1 MIGWYV
7 HHVGAGHLHR
17 ARAVAAVLD
26 EPVTILSSLPRP
38 SDWSGGW
45 VSLARDD
52 SSAAPRDPSAHGR
65 LHWVPVSDPGLS
77 SRMAL
82 VSAWLESSR
91 PSLLVS
97 DVSVEV
103 ALLARLH
110 GVPVVCVTMPGDR
123 TDAAHALAYDV
134 ADAVVGCWPAAADGI
149 ARLPASLDPSRV
161 HAVGG
166 LSRHPVAPAA
176 PRRPG
181 PPRVAVLMGAGGHDV
196 TAADLAAARSQTPEW
211 EWTALGGGLGSWV
224 ADPAMVLREADV
236 VVTHA
241 GQNAV
246 AEVAAARRPAVV
258 IPGERPH
265 DEQRSTGRVLASG
278 SWPAVV
284 RSSWPSAG
292 WSSLLD
298 SARALD
304 GSAWAPWCDGLA
316 ASRFAAVLADV
327 AGRRTAVA

>member
-17 ARAVAAVLD
+17 ARAVASALD

-38 SDWSGGW
+38 ADWSGGW

-52 SSAAPRDPSAHGR
+52 ASASPRDPSAHGR
-65 LHWVPVSDPGLS
+65 LHWVPVADAGLS
-77 SRMAL
+77 SRMA
-82 VSAWLESSR
+82 SISSWLDAAR
-91 PSLLVS
+91 PSVLVS

-110 GVPVVCVTMPGDR
+110 GVPVVCVAMPGDR
-123 TDAAHALAYDV
+123 TDPPHALAYGI
-134 ADAVVGCWPAAADGI
+134 ADAVVGCWPAAASSAIVG
-149 ARLPASLDPSRV
+149 LPADCRV
-161 HAVGG
+161 QAVGG
-166 LSRHPVAPAA
+166 LSRHPVAAPAA
-176 PRRPG
+176 RRPG

-196 TAADLAAARSQTPEW
+196 TAADLAAARSETPEW

-224 ADPAMVLREADV
+224 PDPTSVLRDADV

-246 AEVAAARRPAVV
+246 AEVAAARRPAIV

-278 SWPAVV
+278 PWPALV
-284 RSSWPSAG
+284 RAAWPSSG

-298 SARALD
+298 DARALD
-304 GSAWAPWCDGLA
+304 GSAWETWCDGHA
-316 ASRFAAVLADV
+316 ASRFASVLADV